1 VRGGWPLDQ
10 RFRAMTVR
18 GPPIVV
24 RRATIVAVTRG
35 GSNDTVE
42 GGAWF
47 DVRSAR
53 SGERRWRVPAGDAS
67 IGRSMRC
74 ALRLMDEGV
83 SRVHME
89 VRRSEY
95 RTEIRD
101 RGSKNGVFLD
111 DERLESGWHELRHGQ
126 RIDVGEARLRFHSP
140 DGFVDA
146 ALDGEGTHT
155 RTLERARV
163 DAYPLPSL
171 RWPFVFA
178 CALMGLTWW
187 LWT

>member
-1 VRGGWPLDQ
+1 MIVRSPSL
-10 RFRAMTVR
+10 A
-18 GPPIVV
+18 V
-24 RRATIVAVTRG
+24 RRATLVVVARQ

-47 DVRSAR
+47 DVCGVR
-53 SGERRWRVPAGDAS
+53 SGEQRWRVPAGEAF

-74 ALRLMDEGV
+74 ALRLVDEGV
-83 SRVHME
+83 SRVHVE
-89 VRRSEY
+89 VRRSDR

-101 RGSKNGVFLD
+101 RGSKNGVFVD
-111 DERLESGWHELRHGQ
+111 DERLASGWHEIRHGQ
-126 RIDVGEARLRFHSP
+126 RVEVGEARLRFHSP

-155 RTLERARV
+155 RTLERVRV
-163 DAYPLPSL
+163 DARPLPSL
-171 RWPFVFA
+171 RWPFVLV
-178 CALMGLTWW
+178 CAFMGLTWW